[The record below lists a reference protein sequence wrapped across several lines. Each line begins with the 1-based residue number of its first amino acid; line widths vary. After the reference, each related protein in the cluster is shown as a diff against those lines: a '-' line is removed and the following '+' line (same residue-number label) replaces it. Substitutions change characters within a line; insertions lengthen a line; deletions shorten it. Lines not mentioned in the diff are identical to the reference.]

1 MSSRLK
7 FLHEA
12 LIFTGVNTVEDRMP
26 NGIHIGSIKE
36 DINMNDTT
44 ALLPH
49 IKLRFNIEH
58 PSYEECYLFGYEC
71 ALSEVVEDDNPFRA
85 GSQEAQQWLEGWW
98 AGFYGEQPLFD
109 ANDLTAEEI
118 EINRVAASNDQQ
130 YQKSSIMTL
139 VFEISGAIAAS
150 AIVGYQLLELVA

>member
-1 MSSRLK
+1 MVGRQN
-7 FLHEA
+7 A
-12 LIFTGVNTVEDRMP
+12 LY
-26 NGIHIGSIKE
+26 IGSIKE

-71 ALSEVVEDDNPFRA
+71 AQSEVAEEDNPFRA
-85 GSQEAQQWLEGWW
+85 GSPEAEQWLEGWW

-109 ANDLTAEEI
+109 ANELERDEI
-118 EINRVAASNDQQ
+118 EVNKEVAANDRF
-130 YQKSSIMTL
+130 YQKSGLMTL
-139 VFEISGAIAAS
+139 VFEISGALAAS